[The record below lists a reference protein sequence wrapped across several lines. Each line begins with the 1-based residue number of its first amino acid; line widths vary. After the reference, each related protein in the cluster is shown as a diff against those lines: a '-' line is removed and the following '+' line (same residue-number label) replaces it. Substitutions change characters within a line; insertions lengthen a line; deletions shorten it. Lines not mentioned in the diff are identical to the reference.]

1 MRLRAPVHIEQ
12 TRSRPRASS
21 TVPRLIK
28 LRALRTLDSAGA
40 RTWFCCGSSLARVRA
55 EIKYEDA
62 SDGSGTFPHI
72 YGPINTDAVAR
83 VTQYREQAGA
93 FPPPRDP
100 IVGSI

>member
-1 MRLRAPVHIEQ
+1 LRL
-12 TRSRPRASS
+12 S
-21 TVPRLIK
+21 
-28 LRALRTLDSAGA
+28 RTLASADGKIS
-40 RTWFCCGSSLARVRA
+40 CCFGSSLARVRA